1 MKISML
7 ARKYPANR
15 RKRRIKLVAAAVLAA
30 AGVAATA
37 GCASQTG
44 SASASAADVSVEA
57 PSAAPSTTQQ
67 PPVAR
72 NTAATATAAG
82 SVQGTQTAPTSA
94 DPEATKSRS
103 VAVAVEDCGQGA
115 ALPRPGQLV
124 LACADQ
130 GLWAKSLTWS
140 SWSATSATATGVIT
154 WRVCTPNCAESTKWD
169 TASAQVTLT
178 DPVSEPGDQILF
190 TKLEMHVTGSTP
202 TGFTRDATFDMAPN

>member
-7 ARKYPANR
+7 ARKYTANR
-15 RKRRIKLVAAAVLAA
+15 RSGRIKLVAAALLVV

-44 SASASAADVSVEA
+44 PASAADVSVEA
-57 PSAAPSTTQQ
+57 PSASPSTAQQ

-72 NTAATATAAG
+72 NAAATATAAG
-82 SVQGTQTAPTSA
+82 STQGVQDAPTSA

-115 ALPRPGQLV
+115 ALTRPGQLV

-140 SWSATSATATGVIT
+140 SWSATSATATGVVT
-154 WRVCTPNCAESTKWD
+154 WRVCTPSCAESTKWD

-202 TGFTRDATFDMAPN
+202 AGFTRDATFDMAPN